1 MRKTLMVKTKGLGDI
16 LATVALEQH
25 PGFAVIGTGATET
38 GASLEALE
46 VIMNICFSK
55 FGHHCRQGIEVAPQ
69 KKLHAAPCHC
79 RT

>member
-16 LATVALEQH
+16 LATVALEH

-46 VIMNICFSK
+46 VIMNICFIAGK
-55 FGHHCRQGIEVAPQ
+55 ELR
-69 KKLHAAPCHC
+69 
-79 RT
+79 